1 MQEII
6 KINQNEQ
13 GEAQVSARE
22 LYQHWKLRNA
32 SVHGL
37 KQTPS
42 N

>member
-22 LYQHWKLRNA
+22 LYDALQVSKNTRFSRWFETN
-32 SVHGL
+32 
-37 KQTPS
+37 
-42 N
+42 